1 MKPSRSAGSSGFAA
15 VLAALL
21 AAVLAFCATPA
32 DAGPLRIL
40 AFGDSLTAGYGLK
53 PEEAFPAVLAL
64 RLRDDGYDVAVANA
78 GISGETTE
86 MGLARFPRTLGEGA
100 DLVILELGGNDMLNN
115 VDPRVTQ
122 RNLEKIIRLARAK
135 NARVLLAG
143 MVDINQLRPAA
154 KQRFDAIFS
163 TLAVKYSLPLYPFF
177 LEGVGANPKLTQQGG
192 LHPTAEGV
200 RRIVERIAPLV
211 EQTLGEMGAPRL

>member
-1 MKPSRSAGSSGFAA
+1 
-15 VLAALL
+15 
-21 AAVLAFCATPA
+21 
-32 DAGPLRIL
+32 
-40 AFGDSLTAGYGLK
+40 
-53 PEEAFPAVLAL
+53 L

-135 NARVLLAG
+135 HARVLLAG
-143 MVDINQLRPAA
+143 MVDINQLRPVA